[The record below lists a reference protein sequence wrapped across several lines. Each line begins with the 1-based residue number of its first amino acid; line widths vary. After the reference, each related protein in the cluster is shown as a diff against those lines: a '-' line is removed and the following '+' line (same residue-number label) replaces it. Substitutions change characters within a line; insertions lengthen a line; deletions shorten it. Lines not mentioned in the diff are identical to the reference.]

1 VDSFL
6 RGFTRRQVGRVASL
20 RALRCRST
28 TSSGCARCRTP
39 LDARRAIN
47 NGIRENTFEFL
58 DKKNVKFI
66 PSQTNFFIMEVGRP
80 ALTFAKAMA
89 KQKVFIVGPSG
100 RRGRLKFG

>member
-1 VDSFL
+1 LAASQVVDC
-6 RGFTRRQVGRVASL
+6 GRCVAVL
-20 RALRCRST
+20 QRVRD
-28 TSSGCARCRTP
+28 GARCRTP